1 MIISQSRHIPF
12 LLMSLGAIT
21 LMNRVLITP
30 AFNAKK
36 AAEEQHPEWKDLS
49 TKGTKIP
56 VEDFQKGFLI
66 SVAILLIVIVGFFM
80 FYRPLPKAEPIVSNL
95 TPKDVQILQELE
107 ENIESNTPSDSNSL
121 DIDKVKDLAEKAQQ
135 ENWLKREE

>member
-1 MIISQSRHIPF
+1 
-12 LLMSLGAIT
+12 
-21 LMNRVLITP
+21 
-30 AFNAKK
+30 
-36 AAEEQHPEWKDLS
+36 
-49 TKGTKIP
+49 
-56 VEDFQKGFLI
+56 
-66 SVAILLIVIVGFFM
+66 M